1 MHVSEDFYKEDALE
15 TVGGPLG
22 HLEDE
27 PLDPRYFSAAMW
39 EEFYE
44 DIALEAA
51 RAAYAR
57 ASYEAQRTRAEQLT
71 FELSGEL
78 SKTGGSR

>member
-1 MHVSEDFYKEDALE
+1 MHVPEDFYTEDALE

-39 EEFYE
+39 EQFYE
-44 DIALEAA
+44 DVAREAT
-51 RAAYAR
+51 R
-57 ASYEAQRTRAEQLT
+57 ASYEAQRTTAEQLT

-78 SKTGGSR
+78 SQTGGSR